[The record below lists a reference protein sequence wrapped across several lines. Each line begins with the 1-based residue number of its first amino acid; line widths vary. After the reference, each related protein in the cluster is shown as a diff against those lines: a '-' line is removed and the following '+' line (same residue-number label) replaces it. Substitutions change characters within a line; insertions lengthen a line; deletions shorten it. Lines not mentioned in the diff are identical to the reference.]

1 MQRRNNGPLKH
12 SHKQHTSYDNL
23 TKGDIST
30 VHPIMSHYSPQPK
43 LVPWI
48 NEKQALYDL
57 KRWFYPDRTGSP
69 DLRRRALSK
78 VSYRVHAIDNK
89 F

>member
-1 MQRRNNGPLKH
+1 
-12 SHKQHTSYDNL
+12 
-23 TKGDIST
+23 
-30 VHPIMSHYSPQPK
+30 MSHYPPQLK
-43 LVPWI
+43 LVPWT

-78 VSYRVHAIDNK
+78 VSYKVLP
-89 F
+89 